1 LGARASGGGPGAADG
16 RMRELKKAM
25 GGKLDAVAS
34 PRPGRRG
41 REPTDPENTRVVA
54 LRSDSP
60 PPTLPPGRL
69 GPLAGGWGPGQAK
82 KQLLQR
88 SSAVQRLRSVRAA
101 LMLKCRVEEIALPTV
116 PVPARRKAAPGG
128 PDPPPPDRGSQTP
141 GSFALSPVSVFG
153 SILLHGFRTSI
164 SNPLTQTHATNC
176 DIFHR
181 LRCHNVSTH
190 PTKMVP
196 VSIS

>member
-1 LGARASGGGPGAADG
+1 
-16 RMRELKKAM
+16 MRELKKAM

-54 LRSDSP
+54 LRSDSPP

-128 PDPPPPDRGSQTP
+128 PDPPPRPREPDARIVCP
-141 GSFALSPVSVFG
+141 FPRFRFRLNPSPRVSH
-153 SILLHGFRTSI
+153 LHFQSPNT
-164 SNPLTQTHATNC
+164 NP
-176 DIFHR
+176 
-181 LRCHNVSTH
+181 CHQL
-190 PTKMVP
+190 
-196 VSIS
+196 